1 MKKNSTSS
9 VCECL
14 ILFIRFYF
22 FAIQTNNDHQ
32 TFQAHKTNAA
42 SNNKQQRYAQVELMQ
57 MLLIIPSVWYVFMG
71 VRRGGRRWTE
81 AKSAFYFVICL
92 WRLIFPAFDFN
103 FRLIWFRKMG
113 KSTKRY
119 CQHHSIYVALTSVR
133 IKPSVDT
140 VLPVGMCVCVNQT
153 ISQALIRELNLQNVI
168 RNGDVCVNT

>member
-57 MLLIIPSVWYVFMG
+57 MLLIIPSVWYVFVG
-71 VRRGGRRWTE
+71 VRRGRGE
-81 AKSAFYFVICL
+81 KMNGSEECFLFCNLLV
-92 WRLIFPAFDFN
+92 AFD
-103 FRLIWFRKMG
+103 IP
-113 KSTKRY
+113 
-119 CQHHSIYVALTSVR
+119 SI
-133 IKPSVDT
+133 
-140 VLPVGMCVCVNQT
+140 
-153 ISQALIRELNLQNVI
+153 
-168 RNGDVCVNT
+168 